1 MWNIG
6 FMAWRIGDILDID
19 AQIDWIR
26 NAGFEAVSFH
36 ASPGSPGEWRGI
48 DPSATGPVERRR
60 LRERLSEFAMCEIH
74 APFSYT
80 LTPDGSPAVVEQL
93 EPIIEFA
100 GDVGASIL
108 TIHGDPPAV
117 TTASDSEPWQST
129 LDRLNTTAGNAGVTI
144 GLELMRGFEW
154 LKTPRRTNIG
164 VTLDVGHMYFNE
176 GAGYLPYET
185 IGGLVRFLGDTLVH
199 LHVHDYDGAYDHI
212 EVGTGRIDFD
222 DILRS
227 LAAMKYE
234 GTLCLELNPDRV
246 SPEGIK
252 RSMEW
257 LRTCAKELNN

>member
-36 ASPGSPGEWRGI
+36 ASPGSPGEWQGI

-60 LRERLSEFAMCEIH
+60 LRTRLSEFAMCEIH

-80 LTPDGSPAVVEQL
+80 LTLDDSPAVVEKL

-117 TTASDSEPWQST
+117 TTTRDSEPWQSA
-129 LDRLNTTAGNAGVTI
+129 LDRLNTMAGDASVILGF
-144 GLELMRGFEW
+144 ELMRGFEC
-154 LKTPRRTNIG
+154 LNTPRRTNIG

-176 GAGYLPYET
+176 GAGYLPYKT

-212 EVGTGRIDFD
+212 EIGTGCIDFD

-227 LAAMKYE
+227 IAAMKYE
-234 GTLCLELNPDRV
+234 GTLCLELNPDNEAARQA
-246 SPEGIK
+246 
-252 RSMEW
+252 
-257 LRTCAKELNN
+257 LRKIQSAVDKP